1 MNIEYRTCLPIVYV
15 EFHDHLGDDSGGWL
29 TLDFIKANVN
39 VGNCRAVGFLI
50 SEDDISLTISM
61 LYGELAEGYE
71 DSEQANT
78 PLTIVKSTIM
88 FQTILE
94 SRRETGE

>member
-1 MNIEYRTCLPIVYV
+1 MSIEFRTCLPIVYV
-15 EFHDHLGDDSGGWL
+15 EFYDHIGDDGGGWL
-29 TLDFIKANVN
+29 SLDFIKANVN
-39 VGNCRAVGFLI
+39 VGKCRAVGFLI
-50 SEDDISLTISM
+50 DEDDISLTISM